1 LSKSLLGSKAGAGG
15 LASLLRAGF
24 SVLGGDCFGGDVEMI
39 YKQKLIYNVSKSL
52 QTIRKRNIYIHMTGK
67 LQDKTMFLLI
77 TSVYDVP

>member
-39 YKQKLIYNVSKSL
+39 YKHKTDLLCLKITTNCKKGEHMYHSETKGQDNVLAYN
-52 QTIRKRNIYIHMTGK
+52 
-67 LQDKTMFLLI
+67 
-77 TSVYDVP
+77 